1 MGQKKHWKKATLWEE
16 GSEIPF
22 IWVVPGLTTPN
33 RKSHRPVDTMSV
45 YPTLCKLMGL
55 PVPGHVDGADIRSL
69 LEDPESV
76 WDGKAVST
84 MGYKNHAVVD
94 ERWRYILYED
104 GTEELYDHN
113 NDPNEYT
120 NLAGSGGIYDLIKNN
135 LARYM
140 PETNMEKWDRDFS
153 QTCSDR
159 YESAETVKQ
168 CGDGS
173 FVARNPTLNCN
184 FTPCP

>member
-1 MGQKKHWKKATLWEE
+1 
-16 GSEIPF
+16 
-22 IWVVPGLTTPN
+22 
-33 RKSHRPVDTMSV
+33 
-45 YPTLCKLMGL
+45 
-55 PVPGHVDGADIRSL
+55 
-69 LEDPESV
+69 
-76 WDGKAVST
+76 

-140 PETNMEKWDRDFS
+140 PKTNMEKWDRDFS